1 MEYGLDTKYMEM
13 IRSIFSR
20 YPEVEKVI
28 LFGSRAKG
36 NYKRGAD
43 IDMAVAGE
51 GVVKNTLSSLQGEFE
66 DSLLPFFVDI
76 ISYGGIANSELK
88 EHIDR
93 VGKVIY
99 EREACG
105 C

>member
-20 YPEVEKVI
+20 YPEVEKAI

-66 DSLLPFFVDI
+66 DSLLPFLS
-76 ISYGGIANSELK
+76 ISYLM
-88 EHIDR
+88 
-93 VGKVIY
+93 VGLRILN
-99 EREACG
+99 
-105 C
+105 

>member
-36 NYKRGAD
+36 NYKRGSD
-43 IDMAVAGE
+43 IDMAVTGE
-51 GVVKNTLSSLQGEFE
+51 GVAKNTFSSLQGEFE

-76 ISYGGIANSELK
+76 ISYSGIANSELK
-88 EHIDR
+88 EQIDR

-99 EREACG
+99 EREAG
-105 C
+105 G

>member
-36 NYKRGAD
+36 NYKRGSD
-43 IDMAVAGE
+43 IDIAVTGE
-51 GVVKNTLSSLQGEFE
+51 GGVKNTLSSLQGEFE
-66 DSLLPFFVDI
+66 DSLLPFLL
-76 ISYGGIANSELK
+76 ISYPI
-88 EHIDR
+88 
-93 VGKVIY
+93 VGLRILN
-99 EREACG
+99 
-105 C
+105 